1 MRGRRAIHEALVDF
15 CAQGNALLMHSVD
28 PEELVEVCARVLV
41 MGEGRIVAELH
52 GGELTSRELE
62 AATRMRGRAAKAPTA

>member
-1 MRGRRAIHEALVDF
+1 
-15 CAQGNALLMHSVD
+15 MHSVD

-62 AATRMRGRAAKAPTA
+62 AATRMRGRAAKAPAA